1 MTNKSKMLRFLSLSL
16 ALAGFVL
23 ISGNFSQAQTRDP
36 FEKPG
41 WAKPKTNNPTPT
53 ATTKTDN
60 KPQKPIPPAII
71 IVNAPP
77 IEQRIAYYKRLRE
90 MAAANGQEVPKVT
103 SVLTLDEMSVIG
115 IFRTPR
121 GYAAMVE
128 AKPIKL
134 SYTIYPGESFFDG
147 QLVAIEENKLIFRK
161 ITKMSNNKFV
171 SSVENK
177 PLREYSIQEEVQGTA
192 PIPTSSGNTQVAAT
206 TTPVNA
212 QPTPVQPGVDTPGTN
227 NIVPSVIISPLDEM
241 NKQQTEAPKD
251 AADEKTNK
259 KVKKPTKVAKNK
271 K

>member
-16 ALAGFVL
+16 ALAGFVF
-23 ISGNFSQAQTRDP
+23 ISGNFSHAGAQTRDP

-41 WAKPKTNNPTPT
+41 WAKPKTPTQVSTNP
-53 ATTKTDN
+53 TTKTDN
-60 KPQKPIPPAII
+60 KPLKPIPPAII
-71 IVNAPP
+71 VVGAPP

-103 SVLTLDEMSVIG
+103 SVLTLDEMSV
-115 IFRTPR
+115 
-121 GYAAMVE
+121 
-128 AKPIKL
+128 KPIKL
-134 SYTIYPGESFFDG
+134 SYTIYPGENFFDG

-192 PIPTSSGNTQVAAT
+192 PIPTTSGNTQIAAT
-206 TTPVNA
+206 TPATT
-212 QPTPVQPGVDTPGTN
+212 PTPVQPNVDIPGTTV
-227 NIVPSVIISPLDEM
+227 VPSVIISPLDEM
-241 NKQQTEAPKD
+241 NKQQLELPKD